1 MSKDRIVAVGL
12 LTSVELEMLEE
23 RFDRFFPVE
32 HDEMFDDLLTQLDQ
46 VEAIPLGKGVSLQRK
61 SNQ

>member
-12 LTSVELEMLEE
+12 LTSVELEMLGEW
-23 RFDRFFPVE
+23 FDRFFPVE
-32 HDEMFDDLLTQLDQ
+32 HDEMFDDLLAQLDQ
-46 VEAIPLGKGVSLQRK
+46 VEAIPLGKGVSLRRK